1 MQASRRL
8 LLALVGSTFCIG
20 AFAQAWPSKPIKVIV
35 PFPPGG
41 GTDIIARETTQ
52 KVAAAT
58 GWTFVID
65 NKPGAG
71 GNLGVDAVAKAP
83 ADGYTIVLG
92 QTSNIAINPSLYA
105 KLPYDPQKDLAP
117 IVLIANAPLVMV
129 TGTGTPLKTL
139 ADAVNAA
146 KAKPGQVNFAS
157 PGNGTV
163 AHLTEEMFQKA
174 AGIKTQHVPYKGAN
188 QALTD
193 VISGNVELYM
203 SSVPTLL
210 GHIKQGKLRA
220 LAVTS
225 AKRVDDLPNVPTINE
240 SGYKGFDAVTWFG
253 LLAPAATPKDVIAKL
268 NAEFNKA
275 LKLPELG
282 KRLGDEGA
290 DIAGGTPEEF
300 AALIKGA
307 SPRWGKVV
315 QESGAKVDGPG
326 AHAQPAGARTGKPH
340 RTIWRSS

>member
-1 MQASRRL
+1 MLTHRRL
-8 LLALVGSTFCIG
+8 LIAFTALTAATLCSG
-20 AFAQAWPSKPIKVIV
+20 ALAQAWPAKPIRLVV

-41 GTDIIARETTQ
+41 GTDIIARETAQ
-52 KVAAAT
+52 KVAANT

-71 GNLGVDAVAKAP
+71 GNLGVDAAAKSP

-92 QTSNIAINPSLYA
+92 QTSNLAINPTLYA
-105 KLPYDPQKDLAP
+105 KMPYDPQKDLAP
-117 IVLIANAPLVMV
+117 ILVVANAPLVMV
-129 TGTGTPLKTL
+129 TGMGTPYKTL
-139 ADAVNAA
+139 ADAANAA
-146 KAKPGQVNFAS
+146 KAKPGALNFAS

-163 AHLTEEMFQKA
+163 AHLTSELFQKA
-174 AGIKTQHVPYKGAN
+174 AGIKTQHVPYKGAA

-193 VISGNVELYM
+193 VISGNVDLYM

-210 GHIKQGKLRA
+210 GQIKQGKLRP

-253 LLAPAATPKDVIAKL
+253 LLAPAGTPKDVIARL

-275 LKLPELG
+275 LQQPELR
-282 KRLGDEGA
+282 KKLGDEGA
-290 DIAGGTPEEF
+290 DAAGGTPEQF
-300 AALIKGA
+300 AALIKEEI
-307 SPRWGKVV
+307 PRWGKVV
-315 QESGAKVDGPG
+315 KDSGAKID
-326 AHAQPAGARTGKPH
+326 
-340 RTIWRSS
+340 

>member
-8 LLALVGSTFCIG
+8 LLALAATTLTTG
-20 AFAQAWPSKPIKVIV
+20 AFAQAYPSKPIRIVV

-41 GTDIIARETTQ
+41 GTDTIARETAQ
-52 KVAAAT
+52 RVATAN
-58 GWTFVID
+58 GWTIVID

-83 ADGYTIVLG
+83 ADGYTLVLG
-92 QTSNIAINPSLYA
+92 QTSNLAINPTMYA
-105 KLPYDPQKDLAP
+105 KLPYDPLKDLAP
-117 IVLIANAPLVMV
+117 IVLVANAPLVMV
-129 TGTGTPLKTL
+129 TGTGTPYKTL

-146 KAKPGQVNFAS
+146 KAKPGTLNFAS

-163 AHLTEEMFQKA
+163 AHLTSELFQKA
-174 AGIKTQHVPYKGAN
+174 AGIKTQHVPYKGAA

-193 VISGNVELYM
+193 VISGTVELYM
-203 SSVPTLL
+203 SSVPTLI
-210 GHIKQGKLRA
+210 GQIKNGKLRP

-253 LLAPAATPKDVIAKL
+253 LLAPAGTPKDMIAKL

-275 LKLPELG
+275 LQNPELR
-282 KRLGDEGA
+282 KKLGDEGA
-290 DIAGGTPEEF
+290 DPAGGTPEQF
-300 AALIKGA
+300 AALIKDEI
-307 SPRWGKVV
+307 PRWGKVV
-315 QESGAKVDGPG
+315 KESGAKVD
-326 AHAQPAGARTGKPH
+326 
-340 RTIWRSS
+340 

>member
-1 MQASRRL
+1 MQASRRF
-8 LLALVGSTFCIG
+8 LLAAIGSTFCIG

-275 LKLPELG
+275 LKLPELS

-290 DIAGGTPEEF
+290 DTAGGTPEEF
-300 AALIKGA
+300 ASLIKGDI
-307 SPRWGKVV
+307 PRWGKIVK
-315 QESGAKVDGPG
+315 ESGAKVD
-326 AHAQPAGARTGKPH
+326 
-340 RTIWRSS
+340 

>member
-1 MQASRRL
+1 MPILRRAA
-8 LLALVGSTFCIG
+8 LALIASTLSMG
-20 AFAQAWPSKPIKVIV
+20 VFAQTWPAKPIRLVV
-35 PFPPGG
+35 PFPAGG
-41 GTDIIARETTQ
+41 GTDIIARETSQ
-52 KVAAAT
+52 RVAKAT

-71 GNLGVDAVAKAP
+71 GNLGVDAVAKSP

-92 QTSNIAINPSLYA
+92 QSSNLAINPTLYS

-117 IVLIANAPLVMV
+117 IVLVANAPLVMV
-129 TGTGTPLKTL
+129 TGMNTPYKTL

-146 KAKPGQVNFAS
+146 RAKPGQINFAS

-163 AHLTEEMFQKA
+163 AHLTSELFQKA
-174 AGIKTQHVPYKGAN
+174 AGVTTQHVPYKGAA

-193 VISGNVELYM
+193 VVSGTVDLYM

-210 GHIKQGKLRA
+210 GQIKQGKLRP

-225 AKRVDDLPNVPTINE
+225 AKRVDDLPGVPTINE

-253 LLAPAATPKDVIAKL
+253 LLAPVGTPKEVVARI

-275 LKLPELG
+275 LKDPELV

-290 DIAGGTPEEF
+290 DAAGGTPEQF
-300 AALIKGA
+300 ATLIRDEI
-307 SPRWGKVV
+307 PRWGKVV
-315 QESGAKVDGPG
+315 KESGAKVD
-326 AHAQPAGARTGKPH
+326 
-340 RTIWRSS
+340 

>member
-1 MQASRRL
+1 MQASRRF
-8 LLALVGSTFCIG
+8 LLAAIGSTFCMG
-20 AFAQAWPSKPIKVIV
+20 AFAQAWPSKAIRVVV

-92 QTSNIAINPSLYA
+92 QTSNIAINPSLYT

-129 TGTGTPLKTL
+129 TGTNSPLKTL

-163 AHLTEEMFQKA
+163 AHLTEELFQKA

-275 LKLPELG
+275 LKLPELS

-290 DIAGGTPEEF
+290 DTAGGTPEEF
-300 AALIKGA
+300 ASLIKGDI
-307 SPRWGKVV
+307 PRWGKIVK
-315 QESGAKVDGPG
+315 ESGAKVD
-326 AHAQPAGARTGKPH
+326 
-340 RTIWRSS
+340 

>member
-1 MQASRRL
+1 M
-8 LLALVGSTFCIG
+8 G
-20 AFAQAWPSKPIKVIV
+20 AFAQAWPSKAIRVVV

-92 QTSNIAINPSLYA
+92 QTSNIAINPSLYT

-129 TGTGTPLKTL
+129 TGTNSPLKTL
-139 ADAVNAA
+139 SDAVNAA

-163 AHLTEEMFQKA
+163 AHLTEELFQKA

-275 LKLPELG
+275 LKLPELS

-290 DIAGGTPEEF
+290 DTAGGTPEEF
-300 AALIKGA
+300 ASLIKGDI
-307 SPRWGKVV
+307 PRWGKIVK
-315 QESGAKVDGPG
+315 ESGAKVD
-326 AHAQPAGARTGKPH
+326 
-340 RTIWRSS
+340 

>member
-1 MQASRRL
+1 MQATCRL
-8 LLALVGSTFCIG
+8 LLALAATALCG
-20 AFAQAWPSKPIKVIV
+20 AAMADTWPAKPIRIVV

-41 GTDIIARETTQ
+41 GTDIIARETSQ
-52 KVAAAT
+52 RVAKAT

-65 NKPGAG
+65 NRPGAG
-71 GNLGVDAVAKAP
+71 GNLGVDAAAKSP

-92 QTSNIAINPSLYA
+92 QTSNLAINPTLYA
-105 KLPYDPQKDLAP
+105 KMPYDSQKDLAP
-117 IVLIANAPLVMV
+117 VVLLANAPLVMV
-129 TGTGTPLKTL
+129 AGAATPIKSV

-146 KAKPGQVNFAS
+146 KARPGQVNFAS

-163 AHLTEEMFQKA
+163 AHLTSEMFQKA
-174 AGIKTQHVPYKGAN
+174 AGIRMQHVPYKGAS

-210 GHIKQGKLRA
+210 GQIKQGKLRA

-225 AKRVDDLPNVPTINE
+225 AKRTVELPDVPTINE
-240 SGYKGFDAVTWFG
+240 SGYQGFDAVTWFG

-275 LKLPELG
+275 LKQPELV

-290 DIAGGTPEEF
+290 DAAGGTPEQF
-300 AALIKGA
+300 AALIKDDI
-307 SPRWGKVV
+307 PRWGKVV
-315 QESGAKVDGPG
+315 KESGARID
-326 AHAQPAGARTGKPH
+326 
-340 RTIWRSS
+340 

>member
-1 MQASRRL
+1 VQASRRL
-8 LLALVGSTFCIG
+8 LLALAASTLATG
-20 AFAQAWPSKPIKVIV
+20 AFAQAWPAKPIRIVV

-41 GTDIIARETTQ
+41 GTDIIARETSQ
-52 KVAAAT
+52 RVAKAT

-71 GNLGVDAVAKAP
+71 GNLGVDAVAKSP
-83 ADGYTIVLG
+83 ADGYTIVIG
-92 QTSNIAINPSLYA
+92 QSSNIAINPTLYA
-105 KLPYDPQKDLAP
+105 KMPYDSQKDLAP
-117 IVLIANAPLVMV
+117 IVLLANAPLVMV
-129 TGTGTPLKTL
+129 TGATMPFKTL

-163 AHLTEEMFQKA
+163 AHLTSEMFQKA

-193 VISGNVELYM
+193 IISGNVELYM
-203 SSVPTLL
+203 SSVPTLIQ
-210 GHIKQGKLRA
+210 HIKNGKVRA

-225 AKRVDDLPNVPTINE
+225 ANRTDDLPNVPTINE
-240 SGYKGFDAVTWFG
+240 SGYKGFNAVTWFG
-253 LLAPAATPKDVIAKL
+253 LLAPAGTPKDIVARL

-275 LKLPELG
+275 LQQPALR

-290 DIAGGTPEEF
+290 DPAGGTPEQF
-300 AALIKGA
+300 ASLIKDDI
-307 SPRWGKVV
+307 PRWGKIVKD
-315 QESGAKVDGPG
+315 SGAKVD
-326 AHAQPAGARTGKPH
+326 
-340 RTIWRSS
+340 